1 LSVLRAEAAAGQDAR
16 RAEARRATVVEVARR
31 YGPLVLGAALVLPLL
46 AYAWVGSFSR
56 YTADDYCWA
65 AILGAQGFW
74 QAQVHWYTVYSPR
87 YAFTFLVNLTE
98 LVGPPLVP
106 FLPPVAL
113 ASWLAALTWSL
124 AAVFRARTAFVLGAL
139 VAFAT
144 LQTTPDRAQSLYWQ
158 TGLLTYLLP
167 LILATGFLGWAWRT
181 PARGWRLAVSFLL
194 TFVAGGLSETYLI
207 PQNVGLTLLCLARR
221 DRGHVLAG
229 LAGGVAAL
237 AMIVIAPSTSAR
249 VGGSPADLWLASAAA
264 VATAAVQAGQLV
276 LHFPLTVA
284 LCLGVPALLG
294 AAGWLEWD
302 ARRHRVQLLVVT
314 AIVGLTLP
322 FCFFPSFYAQNGN
335 PPARS
340 LIVPQVLLI
349 GYLVYAGLF
358 LSPLAQRASI
368 PALGVAVALLA
379 LVPLAA
385 AAATLPERATAARYA
400 VLWDEED
407 ATIRG
412 LRDAGA
418 TRLLVPPL
426 PPNLGEEF
434 VTANP
439 TYWFNSCVARYYRV
453 DSIVAVGPS

>member
-1 LSVLRAEAAAGQDAR
+1 
-16 RAEARRATVVEVARR
+16 
-31 YGPLVLGAALVLPLL
+31 VLGAALVVPLL

-65 AILGAQGFW
+65 AILGTQGFW

-87 YAFTFLVNLTE
+87 YAFTFLVNLAE
-98 LVGPPLVP
+98 LAGPPIVP
-106 FLPPVAL
+106 FLPPLAL
-113 ASWLAALTWSL
+113 AGWLAALTWSL
-124 AAVFRARTAFVLGAL
+124 SAVLRLRTAFVLGAL

-167 LILATGFLGWAWRT
+167 LILATVFLGWAARPGGGAWRH
-181 PARGWRLAVSFLL
+181 AVSFLL

-207 PQNVGLTLLCLARR
+207 PQNVGLTLACLVLKDRR
-221 DRGHVLAG
+221 QFLAG
-229 LAGGVAAL
+229 LAGGVTAL
-237 AMIVIAPSTSAR
+237 ATILIAPSTSAR

-264 VATAAVQAGQLV
+264 VATAVVQAGQLV
-276 LHFPLTVA
+276 VHYPLTVV
-284 LCLGVPALLG
+284 LCLGVPAVLNGL
-294 AAGWLEWD
+294 GWLEWD
-302 ARRHRVQLLVVT
+302 VRPHLRQLAVVT
-314 AIVGLTLP
+314 AIIGLTLP

-349 GYLVYAGLF
+349 GYLVYAGQF
-358 LSPLAQRASI
+358 LSPLAQRGPQLATGL
-368 PALGVAVALLA
+368 ALALLA
-379 LVPLAA
+379 LVPLGA

-400 VLWDEED
+400 VLWDQED

-412 LRDAGA
+412 MRDAGA

-439 TYWFNSCVARYYRV
+439 THWFNSCVARYYRV

>member
-1 LSVLRAEAAAGQDAR
+1 VLRAEAAARRDAGQ
-16 RAEARRATVVEVARR
+16 AEAGRTTLVEMARR
-31 YGPLVLGAALVLPLL
+31 YGPLVLGGALVLPLL

-87 YAFTFLVNLTE
+87 YAFTFLVNLAE

-106 FLPPVAL
+106 FLPPLAL
-113 ASWLAALTWSL
+113 AGWLAALTWSL
-124 AAVFRARTAFVLGAL
+124 SAVFTRRTACVLAAL

-167 LILATGFLGWAWRT
+167 LILATVFLGWALRA

-207 PQNVGLTLLCLARR
+207 PQNVGLTLACLVVKDRR
-221 DRGHVLAG
+221 HFVAG
-229 LAGGVAAL
+229 LAGGVASL
-237 AMIVIAPSTSAR
+237 ATIVIAPSTSAR

-264 VATAAVQAGQLV
+264 VATGVVQAGQLV
-276 LHFPLTVA
+276 LHFPLTVV
-284 LCLGVPALLG
+284 LCLGVPAMLG

-314 AIVGLTLP
+314 AIVALTLP

-358 LSPLAQRASI
+358 LSPLALRA
-368 PALGVAVALLA
+368 PVHAVGLAVGLLA
-379 LVPLAA
+379 LVPLGA

-400 VLWDEED
+400 VLWDQED

-412 LRDAGA
+412 MRDAGA

-453 DSIVAVGPS
+453 DSIVAIGPS

>member
-1 LSVLRAEAAAGQDAR
+1 M
-16 RAEARRATVVEVARR
+16 
-31 YGPLVLGAALVLPLL
+31 LGAALVVPLL

-65 AILGAQGFW
+65 AILGTQGFW

-87 YAFTFLVNLTE
+87 YAFTFLVNLAE
-98 LVGPPLVP
+98 LAGPPIVP
-106 FLPPVAL
+106 FLPPLAL
-113 ASWLAALTWSL
+113 AGWLAALTWSL
-124 AAVFRARTAFVLGAL
+124 SAVLRLRTAFVLGAL

-167 LILATGFLGWAWRT
+167 LILATVFLGWAARPGGGAWRH
-181 PARGWRLAVSFLL
+181 AVSFLL

-207 PQNVGLTLLCLARR
+207 PQNVGLTLACLVLKDRR
-221 DRGHVLAG
+221 QFLAG

-237 AMIVIAPSTSAR
+237 ATILIAPSTSAR

-264 VATAAVQAGQLV
+264 VATAVVQAGQLV
-276 LHFPLTVA
+276 VHYPLTVV
-284 LCLGVPALLG
+284 LCLGVPAVLNGL
-294 AAGWLEWD
+294 GWLEWD
-302 ARRHRVQLLVVT
+302 VRPHLRQLAVVT
-314 AIVGLTLP
+314 AIIGLTLP

-349 GYLVYAGLF
+349 GYLVYAGQF
-358 LSPLAQRASI
+358 LSPLAQRGPQLATGL
-368 PALGVAVALLA
+368 ALALLA
-379 LVPLAA
+379 LVPLGA

-400 VLWDEED
+400 VLWDQED

-412 LRDAGA
+412 MRDAGA

-439 TYWFNSCVARYYRV
+439 THWFNSCVARYYRV

>member
-1 LSVLRAEAAAGQDAR
+1 MLRAEAARRQDAR
-16 RAEARRATVVEVARR
+16 HAEARRTSVAEAARR
-31 YGPLVLGAALVLPLL
+31 YGPLLLGGALVLPLV

-98 LVGPPLVP
+98 LVGPPIVP
-106 FLPPVAL
+106 FLPPLAL
-113 ASWLAALTWSL
+113 AGWLAALTWSL
-124 AAVFRARTAFVLGAL
+124 SAVFRLRTAFVLGAL

-167 LILATGFLGWAWRT
+167 LILASVFLGLAARSGGGAWRL
-181 PARGWRLAVSFLL
+181 GLSFLL

-207 PQNVGLTLLCLARR
+207 PQNVGLTLACLVVRNR
-221 DRGHVLAG
+221 KHFVAG

-237 AMIVIAPSTSAR
+237 ATIVVAPSTAAR

-264 VATAAVQAGQLV
+264 VATAVVQAGQLV
-276 LHFPLTVA
+276 VHFPLSVA
-284 LCLGVPALLG
+284 LCLCVPAALG

-302 ARRHRVQLLVVT
+302 ARGHRQQLAVVT
-314 AIVGLTLP
+314 AVIGLTLP

-358 LSPLAQRASI
+358 LSPLAHRA
-368 PALGVAVALLA
+368 PTHALGLVMALLA
-379 LVPLAA
+379 LVPLGA

-400 VLWDEED
+400 VLWDQED
-407 ATIRG
+407 ATIRD

-426 PPNLGEEF
+426 PPNLGEQF